1 MLFKELIYKILI
13 LFTKFIPRGIPLPIL
28 RGPLKGF
35 KLISGAAAGA
45 GKGLSI
51 ILNLS
56 EPERLNKIGKIIPEN
71 SICFDIGANI
81 GIYSLL
87 FSKYAKRVYAFEP
100 LPRNIIFLKKMLE
113 MNKIKNVTIIPY
125 AVAKENTHSWFK
137 EGDSWATGG
146 LNEYGEHFISTI
158 SLDTFIDSIKVF
170 PSILKI
176 DVEGSEVSVIEGSRN
191 LLLKAHPIIIIEIH
205 SDDIKNACFNLLREI
220 NYHQF
225 IPLDDSSIE
234 KAKEFL
240 IKP

>member
-1 MLFKELIYKILI
+1 MFLKEIIYKILI
-13 LFTKFIPRGIPLPIL
+13 FFTKFIPKGIPLPIL
-28 RGPLKGF
+28 RGPLRGF

-56 EPERLNKIGKIIPEN
+56 EPERLNKVAKIIPDN

-100 LPRNIIFLKKMLE
+100 LPRNVNFLKKMLE
-113 MNKIKNVTIIPY
+113 VNKVKNVTIIAS
-125 AVAKENTHSWFK
+125 AVAKDNTLSWFK
-137 EGDSWATGG
+137 EGNGWATGS
-146 LNEYGEHFISTI
+146 LNEYGEHLVPII
-158 SLDTFIDSIKVF
+158 SLDAFIDSKKVF

-176 DVEGSEVSVIEGSRN
+176 DVEGTETSVLQGSKN

-205 SDDIKNACFNLLREI
+205 SNNIKNACFKLLQEM
-220 NYHQF
+220 NYHRF
-225 IPLDDSSIE
+225 IPLDASSIKE
-234 KAKEFL
+234 AKEFL